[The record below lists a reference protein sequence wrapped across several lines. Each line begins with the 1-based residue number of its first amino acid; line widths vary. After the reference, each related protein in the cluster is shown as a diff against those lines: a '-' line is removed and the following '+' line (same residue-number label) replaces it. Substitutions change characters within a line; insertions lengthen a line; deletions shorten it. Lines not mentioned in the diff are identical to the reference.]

1 MARIAAMNAALSAP
15 APAAPALAPAP
26 AAPAAPSDNFT
37 DFWSGPPDEWNC
49 SKVIR
54 GDTDISVAFRAY
66 DSTRKFEAAFSNWM
80 AFMRIADPTGVT
92 IGDLNAYFAEDAVP
106 RPEFDKD
113 TKKPRRIALASD
125 RDFPF
130 YESVL
135 LTDLLDDGQ
144 DEGKRHITF
153 YFCFTDV
160 QLVNSEGGFVE

>member
-1 MARIAAMNAALSAP
+1 MSSSSP
-15 APAAPALAPAP
+15 APAAPAS
-26 AAPAAPSDNFT
+26 SDNFT
-37 DFWSGPPDEWNC
+37 DFWQGSLAEWDC
-49 SKVIR
+49 RKIIR
-54 GDTDISVAFRAY
+54 GDTDISVTFRVY
-66 DSTRKFEAAFSNWM
+66 DSTRKFEAAFGDWM
-80 AFMRIADPTGVT
+80 ATLRIADPTGVT

-144 DEGKRHITF
+144 DEGTRHITF